1 MSSHYFWP
9 GVAAIWGALF
19 AGIASAA
26 VYLRADR
33 GRADLLPLAR
43 SFYAA
48 FATCIVAAS
57 AVLMTL
63 VLQHRF
69 DVSYVN
75 AYSSRDL
82 PLHFLVSSFWGGQEG
97 SFLLWCFWGA
107 LIGLVVWRSA
117 KELEAPVMIVYL
129 ASFLGIVAILCKQSP
144 FKLLPPPAPEDG
156 VGLNPL
162 LQDPWMVIHPPVMFS
177 GFASLSVPFA
187 FAIAALWKKRWDGW
201 ITRAI
206 PWALFTFVTLGT
218 AILMGGYW
226 AYKTLGWGGY
236 WGWDPVENTSL
247 VPWLATAALVHGMF
261 LQRAR
266 KRHRRVNLLLA
277 CFAYVTILY
286 GTFLTRSGILADFS
300 VHSFI
305 DLGITGW
312 LVAIL
317 LGFLVL
323 SLALVAWR
331 WREIPVEADEETP
344 ALSRAVLFV
353 LGIASFCALAFVILL
368 GTSAPLLTRLSGNPS
383 QVQNSFYGRTTTP
396 AAALIA
402 VLAGL
407 VAFVSW
413 KGDSWRGVLASS
425 RRSLIVGA
433 VGVGLAFLL
442 GANQPASLF
451 LLFLALFAA
460 DMNLRAVLRK
470 AGNGKLAG
478 AGGYLAHVG
487 FGIMLAGIVVSGVY
501 AKSTRLTLPVGKPVS
516 VGGNTLTFLR
526 VLPAT
531 ATEKQA
537 MEVRVKTAAGK
548 SFYAYPK
555 MYLNSKTNQLMANPA
570 IRRTAA
576 ADLYLAPQ
584 SYDPGQP
591 EQVGRDLRMTK
602 GTTQNIDGIGFTF
615 RDFNADRSAM
625 MRGEKT
631 ILVLTDVTITPSDGV
646 NRDATLRYVWNMETR
661 QADAPEME
669 IPGVPGGK
677 MRVLAVSPSDGAV
690 VLRLTGVSKDPKAEF
705 QAATVES
712 LSLDVTRKPLIS
724 LVWGGFYVLMAGA
737 VLALVKRSR
746 EARRA
751 VLAAERPAGAAARGE
766 PVPAPTGPVVPAHGR
781 SSLDPTR

>member
-1 MSSHYFWP
+1 MTFSYFWP

-19 AGIASAA
+19 SGIASAA
-26 VYLRADR
+26 TYWRVDR
-33 GRADLLPLAR
+33 GRRDLLPLAR
-43 SFYAA
+43 TLYSA
-48 FATCIVAAS
+48 FATCVLAAA

-63 VLQHRF
+63 ILQHRF
-69 DVSYVN
+69 DLSYVN

-107 LIGLVVWRSA
+107 IIGLVVWRSA

-129 ASFLGIVAILCKQSP
+129 ASFLGIIAILCKQSP
-144 FKLLPPPAPEDG
+144 FKMLPPPAPDDG

-162 LQDPWMVIHPPVMFS
+162 LQDPWMVIHPPIMFS

-201 ITRAI
+201 IARAI

-236 WGWDPVENTSL
+236 WGGDPVENTSL
-247 VPWLATAALVHGMF
+247 VPWLVTAALVHGMF

-266 KRHRRVNLLLA
+266 KRHRKINLLLA

-317 LGFLVL
+317 LGFLGL
-323 SLALVAWR
+323 SLALVGWR
-331 WREIPVEADEETP
+331 WREIPVEAEDEAP
-344 ALSRAVLFV
+344 ALSRSVLFI
-353 LGIASFCALAFVILL
+353 LGIAAFCALAFVILL

-383 QVQNSFYGRTTTP
+383 QVQNSFYNRTTTP
-396 AAALIA
+396 AAALI
-402 VLAGL
+402 VFLASL
-407 VAFVSW
+407 VPFVSW
-413 KGDSWRGVLASS
+413 KGEPLAALFASS
-425 RRSLIVGA
+425 RRSLLVAAAAAAIAFGLGA
-433 VGVGLAFLL
+433 RQPTALALLALAF
-442 GANQPASLF
+442 
-451 LLFLALFAA
+451 FAA
-460 DMNLRAVLRK
+460 DMNLRAVVRK
-470 AGNGKLAG
+470 ARNGKIAG

-487 FGIMLAGIVVSGVY
+487 VGIMIAGIVVSGVY
-501 AKSTRLTLPVGKPVS
+501 AKSTRVTLPTGKPVT
-516 VGGNTLTFLR
+516 VDGNSLTFLR
-526 VLPAT
+526 VMPAT

-537 MEVRVKTAAGK
+537 MEVRVRTAEGET
-548 SFYAYPK
+548 FYVYPK
-555 MYLNSKTNQLMANPA
+555 MYVNSRTNQLMANPA
-570 IRRTAA
+570 IRKTAA
-576 ADLYLAPQ
+576 SDLYIAPQ

-591 EQVGRDLRMTK
+591 EQIGRDLRMTK

-631 ILVLTDVTITPSDGV
+631 ILVLTDVTITAPDGV
-646 NRDATLRYVWNMETR
+646 NHDATLRYVWNMETR
-661 QADAPEME
+661 EAVAPEVDV
-669 IPGVPGGK
+669 PGVPGGK
-677 MRVLAVSPSDGAV
+677 MKVVAVSPNDGAL
-690 VLRLTGVSKDPKAEF
+690 VLRLTGVSKDKSAEY
-705 QAATVES
+705 QAATTES
-712 LSLDVTRKPLIS
+712 LSVDVTHKPLIS

-737 VLALVKRSR
+737 FLALVKRTR
-746 EARRA
+746 EARRV
-751 VLAAERPAGAAARGE
+751 VLGETPEKAATPRE

-781 SSLDPTR
+781 SRL

>member
-1 MSSHYFWP
+1 MSAHYFWP

-19 AGIASAA
+19 AGIASA
-26 VYLRADR
+26 VTYWRADR
-33 GRADLLPLAR
+33 ERPDLLPLAR
-43 SFYAA
+43 SLYAA
-48 FATCIVAAS
+48 FATCVVAAS

-63 VLQHRF
+63 LLQHRF

-117 KELEAPVMIVYL
+117 KELEAPVMVVYL
-129 ASFLGIVAILCKQSP
+129 ASFLGIIAILCKQSP
-144 FKLLPPPAPEDG
+144 FKLLPPPAPQDG

-187 FAIAALWKKRWDGW
+187 FAITALWKKKWDGW
-201 ITRAI
+201 VARAL

-247 VPWLATAALVHGMF
+247 VPWLCTAALVHGMF

-266 KRHRRVNLLLA
+266 KRHRKVNLLLA
-277 CFAYVTILY
+277 CLAYITILY
-286 GTFLTRSGILADFS
+286 GTFLTRSGVLADFS

-317 LGFLVL
+317 LTFLGL
-323 SLALVAWR
+323 SLALLTWR
-331 WREIPVEADEETP
+331 WRAIPVESQKEEP
-344 ALSRAVLFV
+344 ALSRSVLFI
-353 LGIASFCALAFVILL
+353 LGIATFCALAFVILL
-368 GTSAPLLTRLSGNPS
+368 GTSAPLLTRVTGNPS
-383 QVQNSFYGRTTTP
+383 QVQTAFYNRTTTP
-396 AAALIA
+396 AALLIA
-402 VLAGL
+402 LL
-407 VAFVSW
+407 VALVPFVSW
-413 KGDSWRGVLASS
+413 KGETARGLLASA
-425 RRSLIVGA
+425 RRSLLIAAGIV
-433 VGVGLAFLL
+433 VLALLL
-442 GANQPASLF
+442 GARDSLS
-451 LLFLALFAA
+451 LLMLFVAGFGA
-460 DMNLRAVLRK
+460 DMNLRAVIRK
-470 AGNGKLAG
+470 TRNGKLGG

-487 FGIMLAGIVVSGVY
+487 VGIMLAGIVISGVY
-501 AKSTRLTLPVGKPVS
+501 AKSTRVTLPVNKPLKVA
-516 VGGNTLTFLR
+516 GNTLTFLR
-526 VLPAT
+526 VLPGT

-537 MEVRVKTAAGK
+537 MEVRVATPEGKT
-548 SFYAYPK
+548 FYAYPK
-555 MYLNSKTNQLMANPA
+555 MYVNSKTNQLMANPW
-570 IRRTAA
+570 IRNSPV
-576 ADLYLAPQ
+576 ADFYIAPQ

-591 EQVGRDLRMTK
+591 EQVGRDIRLTK

-631 ILVLTDVTITPSDGV
+631 LLVLTDVTITAPDGV
-646 NRDATLRYVWNMETR
+646 NRDATLRSMFYLDGRESET
-661 QADAPEME
+661 PVFEV
-669 IPGVPGGK
+669 PGVPGGK
-677 MRVLAVSPSDGAV
+677 MRVISVSPNDGAV
-690 VLRLTGVSKDPKAEF
+690 VLRLTGVSKDPAAEF
-705 QAATVES
+705 QPATTES
-712 LSLDVTRKPLIS
+712 LSVDVTHKPLIS

-737 VLALVKRSR
+737 MLALVRRTR
-746 EARRA
+746 EARKA
-751 VLAAERPAGAAARGE
+751 VLAESPDRSTDGRQEPA
-766 PVPAPTGPVVPAHGR
+766 PAPTGSAIPAHGR
-781 SSLDPTR
+781 SRL